1 METELFERMEA
12 WVVGDEEARLYAEY
26 TDAMITHHHVRAAGP
41 ARLHRGV
48 GGRLI
53 DHLPHEHRRI
63 SYIEKTPLQVHTDRG
78 VFSFKST
85 VDPQK
90 SPGSTDG
97 RGISTG

>member
-53 DHLPHEHRRI
+53 DHLPHEHGEYLV
-63 SYIEKTPLQVHTDRG
+63 SKKHPCKANLAG
-78 VFSFKST
+78 VFVMFKNF
-85 VDPQK
+85 
-90 SPGSTDG
+90 
-97 RGISTG
+97 STGITAGLRSA

>member
-63 SYIEKTPLQVHTDRG
+63 SYIEKTPLQVH
-78 VFSFKST
+78 
-85 VDPQK
+85 
-90 SPGSTDG
+90 
-97 RGISTG
+97 